1 MKAPKGSTSLITQHD
16 DLYRVIHSKL
26 CDNTCG
32 NQSAHDITEFCSVN
46 MDVWYYRISVACDV
60 ME

>member
-16 DLYRVIHSKL
+16 DLYRVIHSEL

-32 NQSAHDITEFCSVN
+32 NQSAHDITEFYSVN
-46 MDVWYYRISVACDV
+46 LDV
-60 ME
+60 

>member
-1 MKAPKGSTSLITQHD
+1 MIFIVLYTPNFVTTHVDQSAHD
-16 DLYRVIHSKL
+16 I
-26 CDNTCG
+26 

-46 MDVWYYRISVACDV
+46 MDVWYYRISVACDI